1 MSDFPAAA
9 KGSVAASDV
18 SAPPQVDAVFDDS
31 TRSVSRHRRWRH
43 WLSAALFALVVLCFA
58 LPFASTSCTAP
69 GGYGRGAQGTST
81 VYRGVDLALDAVPA
95 VTPSDRPPRAGSLP
109 NDGQL
114 GVQVLALL
122 ALLAALGGVA
132 LAWSR
137 GAQLTAAYTVLGAV
151 LLVAAQLAAVTQIA
165 SGIGTQASLPSGK
178 SQADFVGT
186 GPGFLL
192 ALLLLAI
199 TLSVNVVAALWQAR
213 RSGRDRGPTTAQV
226 AGIDPPDL

>member
-43 WLSAALFALVVLCFA
+43 WLSAALFALVVMCFV
-58 LPFASTSCTAP
+58 LPFASTTCTAP

-81 VYRGVDLALDAVPA
+81 VYRGFDLALDAVPA
-95 VTPSDRPPRAGSLP
+95 VTPGDRAPRPESLP

-114 GVQVLALL
+114 GVQPLALL
-122 ALLAALGGVA
+122 ALVAALVGIA
-132 LAWSR
+132 LAWSH
-137 GAQLTAAYTVLGAV
+137 GARVTAAYAALGAV
-151 LLVAAQLAAVTQIA
+151 LLVAAQLTAVDQIA
-165 SGIGTQASLPSGK
+165 SRIGDRAALPSGK
-178 SQADFVGT
+178 SQGDFVGT
-186 GPGFLL
+186 GLGFLL

-199 TLSVNVVAALWQAR
+199 VAAVNVVAAVWRAR
-213 RSGRDRGPTTAQV
+213 RIRRAPAPELTRPA
-226 AGIDPPDL
+226 